1 MSPLP
6 SFLTSPPPSVGVE
19 IASDRVTAVSLARQ
33 GPAGSSAPTAP
44 NGSRRASSRPA
55 LNAVNVHDARA
66 LSAALRSAFDK
77 LGAAPAPHRAGHS
90 RHGREALAAALREGP
105 RARRIS
111 TS

>member
-33 GPAGSSAPTAP
+33 GSGWIVGAHGTERLAPGVVT
-44 NGSRRASSRPA
+44 PA

-77 LGAAPAPHRAGHS
+77 LGARPRRVALVIPDTAAKVSLPAPTRS
-90 RHGREALAAALREGP
+90 
-105 RARRIS
+105 ARLPA
-111 TS
+111 